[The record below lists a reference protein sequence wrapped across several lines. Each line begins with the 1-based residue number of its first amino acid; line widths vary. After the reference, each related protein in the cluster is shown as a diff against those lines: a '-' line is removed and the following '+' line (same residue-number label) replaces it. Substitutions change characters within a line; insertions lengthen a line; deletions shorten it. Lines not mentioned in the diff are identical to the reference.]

1 MHAGQTLDTRWV
13 RPTQWTQ
20 PFPACVA
27 LEPTLPDEN
36 GIVGMREVSLEDAQA
51 CMQYL
56 HLTSTCKLCDHIR
69 SGHTMSV
76 THTHTD
82 GQSSVMHGGT

>member
-27 LEPTLPDEN
+27 LEPTLPNED
-36 GIVGMREVSLEDAQA
+36 GVVGMREVSLEDAQVLVRCILVHVA
-51 CMQYL
+51 M
-56 HLTSTCKLCDHIR
+56 
-69 SGHTMSV
+69 SGDQAFKCSA
-76 THTHTD
+76 
-82 GQSSVMHGGT
+82 Q